1 MQLSLFKKELILIVK
16 PTITIKGE
24 YFLGLIAGI
33 SVVFI
38 WSFWLVV
45 TRSGVSSTLTIYD
58 FAAFRYGLSSLIALP
73 IVLYF
78 KPWQTMSFLRVIVI
92 TFLLGPIYILCVFSG
107 FIYAPASHGGIF
119 MNGLMPFFTLIFGF
133 FLLKQKIFLQQMFG
147 AATILFGACL
157 AVYDGLELNF
167 SNTWIGD
174 IFFIIGA
181 IFFSIYVV
189 LSRLWNVTM
198 TQLLFCGSVINAI
211 IYLPIYL
218 IFLPKGLAEA
228 PNEILLLQ
236 MIYQGFVPNL
246 IGIFFITYASQKIGS
261 ASIAAILSSVPPI
274 GSVLGLLI
282 LGELLGLS
290 GWLSLLMIT
299 PGILLIVLKRE

>member
-1 MQLSLFKKELILIVK
+1 MLKS
-16 PTITIKGE
+16 E
-24 YFLGLIAGI
+24 YFLGLTAGI

-58 FAAFRYGLSSLIALP
+58 FAAFRFGLSSLIALP

-78 KPWQTMSFLRVIVI
+78 KPWKTMSFFKIFMI

-133 FLLKQKIFLQQMFG
+133 FLLRQKIFSQQVFG
-147 AATILFGACL
+147 AATILVGGCL

-181 IFFSIYVV
+181 TFFSIYVV
-189 LSRLWNVTM
+189 LSRLWTITM

-211 IYLPIYL
+211 IYLPIYFF
-218 IFLPKGLAEA
+218 FLPKGIAEA
-228 PNEILLLQ
+228 PNGILVLQ

-246 IGIFFITYASQKIGS
+246 IGIFLITYASQKIGS

-282 LGELLGLS
+282 LGELLGLY
-290 GWLSLLMIT
+290 GWLSLILIT

>member
-1 MQLSLFKKELILIVK
+1 LFKKELILIVK
-16 PTITIKGE
+16 PSINIKGE
-24 YFLGLIAGI
+24 YLLGLIAGI

-73 IVLYF
+73 VVLYF

>member
-1 MQLSLFKKELILIVK
+1 MIRS
-16 PTITIKGE
+16 E

-78 KPWQTMSFLRVIVI
+78 KPWNTMSFGKVITI
-92 TFLLGPIYILCVFSG
+92 TFLLGPVYILCVFSG

-133 FLLKQKIFLQQMFG
+133 FLLRQKIFFQQILG
-147 AATILFGACL
+147 AATILLGGCL
-157 AVYDGLELNF
+157 AVYDGLELSF
-167 SNTWIGD
+167 LDAWIGD
-174 IFFIIGA
+174 LFFIIGA

-189 LSRLWNVTM
+189 LSRLWNITM

-211 IYLPIYL
+211 IYLPIY
-218 IFLPKGLAEA
+218 IAFLPKGITEA
-228 PNEILLLQ
+228 PNQILVLQ

-261 ASIAAILSSVPPI
+261 ASISAILSSVPPI

-282 LGELLGLS
+282 LGELLGIF
-290 GWLSLLMIT
+290 GWLSLILIT
-299 PGILLIVLKRE
+299 PGILLVVLKRE

>member
-1 MQLSLFKKELILIVK
+1 MIVK
-16 PTITIKGE
+16 PSINIKGE
-24 YFLGLIAGI
+24 YLLGLIAGI

-73 IVLYF
+73 VVLYF

-133 FLLKQKIFLQQMFG
+133 FLLKQKIFIQQMFG

-228 PNEILLLQ
+228 PNEIVLLQ

-261 ASIAAILSSVPPI
+261 ASISAILSSVPPI

-282 LGELLGLS
+282 LGELLGFS
-290 GWLSLLMIT
+290 GWLSLFMIT

>member
-1 MQLSLFKKELILIVK
+1 MLKS
-16 PTITIKGE
+16 E

-33 SVVFI
+33 SVVLI

-107 FIYAPASHGGIF
+107 FIHAPASHGGIF

-181 IFFSIYVV
+181 TFFSIYVV

-211 IYLPIYL
+211 IYVPVYFF
-218 IFLPKGLAEA
+218 FLPKGIADA
-228 PNEILLLQ
+228 PNEILVLQ

-261 ASIAAILSSVPPI
+261 ASISAILSSVPPI

-282 LGELLGLS
+282 LGELLGLY
-290 GWLSLLMIT
+290 GWLSLVLIT

>member
-1 MQLSLFKKELILIVK
+1 MIRS
-16 PTITIKGE
+16 E

-78 KPWQTMSFLRVIVI
+78 KPWQTMSFLRVTVI

-133 FLLKQKIFLQQMFG
+133 FLMRQKIFFQQILG
-147 AATILFGACL
+147 AATILLGGCL
-157 AVYDGLELNF
+157 AVYDGLELSF
-167 SNTWIGD
+167 SDAWIGD
-174 IFFIIGA
+174 LFFIIGA

-211 IYLPIYL
+211 IYLPIY
-218 IFLPKGLAEA
+218 IAFLPKGITEA
-228 PNEILLLQ
+228 PNQILVLQ

-261 ASIAAILSSVPPI
+261 ASISAILSSVPPI

-282 LGELLGLS
+282 LGELLGIF
-290 GWLSLLMIT
+290 GWLSLILIT
-299 PGILLIVLKRE
+299 PGILLVVLKRE

>member
-1 MQLSLFKKELILIVK
+1 MLKN
-16 PTITIKGE
+16 E
-24 YFLGLIAGI
+24 YFLGLTAGI

-58 FAAFRYGLSSLIALP
+58 FAAFRFGLSSLIALP

-78 KPWQTMSFLRVIVI
+78 KPWKTMSFFRVLMI

-133 FLLKQKIFLQQMFG
+133 FLLRQKIFSQQVFG
-147 AATILFGACL
+147 AATILFGGCL

-181 IFFSIYVV
+181 TFFSIYVV
-189 LSRLWNVTM
+189 LSRLWNITI

-211 IYLPIYL
+211 IYIPIYFV
-218 IFLPKGLAEA
+218 FLPKGITEA
-228 PNEILLLQ
+228 PNEILVLQ

-282 LGELLGLS
+282 LGELLGLY
-290 GWLSLLMIT
+290 GWLSLILIT

>member
-1 MQLSLFKKELILIVK
+1 MIVK
-16 PTITIKGE
+16 PSINIKGE

-78 KPWQTMSFLRVIVI
+78 KPWQNMSFLRVIVI

-119 MNGLMPFFTLIFGF
+119 MNGLMPLFTLMFGF

-147 AATILFGACL
+147 AVTILFGACL

-189 LSRLWNVTM
+189 LSRLWNVSM
-198 TQLLFCGSVINAI
+198 TQLLFCGSVINSI

-218 IFLPKGLAEA
+218 LFLPKGLAEA

-246 IGIFFITYASQKIGS
+246 IGIFFITYAAQTIGS
-261 ASIAAILSSVPPI
+261 ASISAILSSVPPI

>member
-1 MQLSLFKKELILIVK
+1 MFKKELILIVK
-16 PTITIKGE
+16 PTINIKGE

-73 IVLYF
+73 VVLYF

-133 FLLKQKIFLQQMFG
+133 FLLKQKIFIQQMFG

-211 IYLPIYL
+211 IYLPIYYV
-218 IFLPKGLAEA
+218 FLPKGIAEVQ
-228 PNEILLLQ
+228 NEVLVLQ

-261 ASIAAILSSVPPI
+261 ASISAILSSVPPI

-290 GWLSLLMIT
+290 GWLSLFMIT

>member
-1 MQLSLFKKELILIVK
+1 MLNSK
-16 PTITIKGE
+16 
-24 YFLGLIAGI
+24 YFLGLMAGI

-78 KPWQTMSFLRVIVI
+78 RPWKTISFFRVVII
-92 TFLLGPIYILCVFSG
+92 TFLLGPVYILCVFSG

-133 FLLKQKIFLQQMFG
+133 FLLRQKIFFQQTLG
-147 AATILFGACL
+147 AATILFGGCL
-157 AVYDGLELNF
+157 AVYDGLELRF
-167 SNTWIGD
+167 SDAWIGD
-174 IFFIIGA
+174 VFFVIGA

-189 LSRLWNVTM
+189 LSRLWNITM
-198 TQLLFCGSVINAI
+198 TQLLLCGSVINAV
-211 IYLPIYL
+211 IYLPIYF
-218 IFLPKGLAEA
+218 IFLPKGITEA
-228 PNEILLLQ
+228 PDGILALQ
-236 MIYQGFVPNL
+236 MMYQGFVPNL

-261 ASIAAILSSVPPI
+261 ASISAILSSVPPI
-274 GSVLGLLI
+274 GSVLGFLI
-282 LGELLGLS
+282 LGELLGIY
-290 GWLSLLMIT
+290 GWLSLILIT
-299 PGILLIVLKRE
+299 PGILLVVLKRE

>member
-1 MQLSLFKKELILIVK
+1 MFKKDFILIVK
-16 PTITIKGE
+16 PSTNTKGE

-58 FAAFRYGLSSLIALP
+58 FAAFRYGLSSIIALP

-78 KPWQTMSFLRVIVI
+78 KPWQTMSFLRVITI

-133 FLLKQKIFLQQMFG
+133 FLLRQKIFFQQMLG
-147 AATILFGACL
+147 AATILLGGCL
-157 AVYDGLELNF
+157 AVYDGLGLNF

-174 IFFIIGA
+174 TFFIIGA
-181 IFFSIYVV
+181 TFFSIYVV

-211 IYLPIYL
+211 MYLPIYFV
-218 IFLPKGLAEA
+218 FLPKGIAEA
-228 PNEILLLQ
+228 PNGILVLQ

-261 ASIAAILSSVPPI
+261 ASISAILSSVPPI

-282 LGELLGLS
+282 LGELLGLY
-290 GWLSLLMIT
+290 GWLSLVLIT
-299 PGILLIVLKRE
+299 PGILLIVLKKV

>member
-1 MQLSLFKKELILIVK
+1 MFKKDFILIVK
-16 PTITIKGE
+16 PSTNIKGE

-73 IVLYF
+73 VVLYF

-133 FLLKQKIFLQQMFG
+133 FLLKQKIFIQQMFG

-261 ASIAAILSSVPPI
+261 ASISAILSSVPPI

-282 LGELLGLS
+282 LGELLGLY

>member
-1 MQLSLFKKELILIVK
+1 MFNSK
-16 PTITIKGE
+16 
-24 YFLGLIAGI
+24 YFLGLMAGI

-45 TRSGVSSTLTIYD
+45 TRSGVASTLTIYD

-78 KPWQTMSFLRVIVI
+78 RSWKTISFFRVVII
-92 TFLLGPIYILCVFSG
+92 TFLLGPVYILCVFSG

-133 FLLKQKIFLQQMFG
+133 FLLSQKIFLQQILG
-147 AATILFGACL
+147 AATILVGGCL
-157 AVYDGLELNF
+157 AVYDGLELSF
-167 SNTWIGD
+167 SEAWIGD
-174 IFFIIGA
+174 VFFIIGA

-189 LSRLWNVTM
+189 LSRLWNITM
-198 TQLLFCGSVINAI
+198 TQLLLCGSVINAI
-211 IYLPIYL
+211 IYLPIYFA
-218 IFLPKGLAEA
+218 FLPKGISEA
-228 PNEILLLQ
+228 PDRILALQ
-236 MIYQGFVPNL
+236 MMYQGFVPNL

-261 ASIAAILSSVPPI
+261 ASISAILSAVPPI

-282 LGELLGLS
+282 LGELLGIY
-290 GWLSLLMIT
+290 GWLSLILIT
-299 PGILLIVLKRE
+299 PGILLVVLKKE